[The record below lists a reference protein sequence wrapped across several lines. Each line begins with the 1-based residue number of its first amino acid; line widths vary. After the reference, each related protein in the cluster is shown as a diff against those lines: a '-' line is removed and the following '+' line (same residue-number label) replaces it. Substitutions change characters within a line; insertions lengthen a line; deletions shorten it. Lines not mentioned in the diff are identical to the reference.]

1 MKEKLFSDFLKEDN
15 KSSWLHIEPKEEN
28 IYLKLD
34 LEYENL
40 KNFKVI
46 SFRNCNFKEIDLNP
60 IYKTHH
66 NTSIHFDECIVNG
79 QVDIS
84 FKHIKRLSINNCS
97 FINQNANIYI
107 NGKIDEIQIINDQQK
122 EYSSISFSKLTSS
135 FVEIKNIISTGSLQ
149 FLNFEKE
156 EPNERDSEEEFRSY
170 INQRLIIKNCEFNNI
185 NFDDLTLNGY
195 GIIQNLRCKTESFIQ
210 YNDFNNKLN
219 INSCNFS
226 SIIFIDTI
234 FNNITSIQNTIV
246 NTIKLDKVQFNDL
259 TYFDDFEILDYKNCD
274 RKTIRT
280 IKQELQ
286 KTENR
291 IDYDTFRSYEL
302 ELYKKELKQTEKWW
316 HFKDLFVLTLNSLF
330 SKHGISWRR
339 AIGMTVLFSLGF
351 YTVLYIIKNLHN
363 DFNITLN
370 GINHFTSGYFKFFLI
385 TNFYDPL
392 SENREYLK
400 YFGEWLPFI
409 FGKIVIGYGLYETV
423 QSFRK
428 YKK

>member
-1 MKEKLFSDFLKEDN
+1 MEKKYFASEFLN
-15 KSSWLHIEPKEEN
+15 KSGIKDMVNINPKTETPCN
-28 IYLKLD
+28 VFWDITFDQIKNCSSLNFQLCRFD
-34 LEYENL
+34 RIDFSIL
-40 KNFKVI
+40 KN
-46 SFRNCNFKEIDLNP
+46 
-60 IYKTHH
+60 
-66 NTSIHFDECIVNG
+66 
-79 QVDIS
+79 
-84 FKHIKRLSINNCS
+84 LSS
-97 FINQNANIYI
+97 RT
-107 NGKIDEIQIINDQQK
+107 
-122 EYSSISFSKLTSS
+122 SISFHKCEFLS
-135 FVEIKNIISTGSLQ
+135 FCDIKFNEIDSLNITDCSFRKKDIAVIISGKIHEITIKNNEKIKSPGY
-149 FLNFEKE
+149 NFMGIE
-156 EPNERDSEEEFRSY
+156 
-170 INQRLIIKNCEFNNI
+170 C
-185 NFDDLTLNGY
+185 LTLS
-195 GIIQNLRCKTESFIQ
+195 IE
-210 YNDFNNKLN
+210 N
-219 INSCNFS
+219 INSDNSLNFTHNNNIVNRQLKISDSSFSDINFNQLELNGRVIIEKTNNDVGFDFNTCEFSLNHCIFNKQITIEDNNFS
-226 SIIFIDTI
+226 SIKIDETFFYGI
-234 FNNITSIQNTIV
+234 SSFQNNTVKSIKFKNSHFMSRV
-246 NTIKLDKVQFNDL
+246 
-259 TYFDDFEILDYKNCD
+259 YFDDLSVKEITKCD

-302 ELYKKELKQTEKWW
+302 ELYKNDLVKKEKWW
-316 HFKDLFVLTLNSLF
+316 HFKDLFILSLNSLF

-370 GINHFTSGYFKFFLI
+370 GFNHFTSGYFKFFLI